1 MAMLSLKAFLAK
13 WLLKFLFGTSRWN
26 IKGRSQINKILTD
39 GKSVIIASWHSH
51 LLPTFMDLAGNQY
64 YGLAGLHKDAELIS
78 KIGDK
83 MGWKLLRG
91 SSSDQGKKVY
101 KEIVNV
107 LASPGNVVALTPDGP
122 QGPAK
127 IPTPGTIR
135 AAQKPGAVIIPAM
148 GQSTRRWSFTNWDT
162 FFVGK
167 PFSRIEMIYGDPL
180 VFLES
185 EAFNVCENKLKQALD
200 NLENEVEKRGHQ

>member
-127 IPTPGTIR
+127 IPKPGTIR
-135 AAQKPGAVIIPAM
+135 AAQKTGAVIIPAM

-200 NLENEVEKRGHQ
+200 KLENEVEKRVYQ

>member
-13 WLLKFLFGTSRWN
+13 WLLKFLYGTSRWN

-51 LLPTFMDLAGNQY
+51 LLPTFMDLSGNQY
-64 YGLAGLHKDAELIS
+64 YGLAGLHNDAELIS

-83 MGWKLLRG
+83 MGWKMLRG
-91 SSSDQGKKVY
+91 SSSDRGKKVY

-107 LASPGNVVALTPDGP
+107 LAHPGNVVTLTPDGP
-122 QGPAK
+122 KGPAK
-127 IPTPGTIR
+127 VPKSGTIR
-135 AAQKPGAVIIPAM
+135 AAQKTRAVIIPAM

-185 EAFNVCENKLKQALD
+185 DDFNMCENKLKQALD
-200 NLENEVEKRGHQ
+200 KLENEVEKRGHQ

>member
-1 MAMLSLKAFLAK
+1 MAMLSLKALLAK

-91 SSSDQGKKVY
+91 SSSDRGKKVY

-122 QGPAK
+122 QGPPK
-127 IPTPGTIR
+127 IPKPGTIR
-135 AAQKPGAVIIPAM
+135 AAQKTGAVIIPAM

-185 EAFNVCENKLKQALD
+185 DDFNVCENKLKQALD
-200 NLENEVEKRGHQ
+200 KLENEVEKRGHQ

>member
-13 WLLKFLFGTSRWN
+13 WLLKFLYGTSRWN
-26 IKGRSQINKILTD
+26 IKGRSQINKILTG
-39 GKSVIIASWHSH
+39 GKSVIITSWHSH

-91 SSSDQGKKVY
+91 SSSDRGKKVY

-127 IPTPGTIR
+127 VPKPGTIR
-135 AAQKPGAVIIPAM
+135 AAQKTRAVIIPAM

-167 PFSRIEMIYGDPL
+167 PFSQIEMIYGDPL

-185 EAFNVCENKLKQALD
+185 DDFYMCENKLKQALD

>member
-78 KIGDK
+78 KIGKK
-83 MGWKLLRG
+83 MGWELLRG
-91 SSSDQGKKVY
+91 SSSDRGKKVY
-101 KEIVNV
+101 KEIVNI

-122 QGPAK
+122 RGPAK
-127 IPTPGTIR
+127 IPKPGTIR
-135 AAQKPGAVIIPAM
+135 AAQKTRAVIIPAM

-185 EAFNVCENKLKQALD
+185 DDFNVCENKLKQALD

>member
-78 KIGDK
+78 KIGKK
-83 MGWKLLRG
+83 MGWELLRG
-91 SSSDQGKKVY
+91 SSSDRGKKVY
-101 KEIVNV
+101 KEIVNI

-122 QGPAK
+122 RGPAK
-127 IPTPGTIR
+127 IPKPGTIR
-135 AAQKPGAVIIPAM
+135 AAQKTRAVIIPAM

-185 EAFNVCENKLKQALD
+185 DDFNMCENKLKQALD

>member
-13 WLLKFLFGTSRWN
+13 WLLKFLYGTSRWN

-51 LLPTFMDLAGNQY
+51 FLPIFMDLAGNQY
-64 YGLAGLHKDAELIS
+64 YGLAGLHNDAELIS

-83 MGWKLLRG
+83 MGWKMLRG
-91 SSSDQGKKVY
+91 SSSDRGKKVY

-107 LASPGNVVALTPDGP
+107 LAHPGNVVTLTPDGP
-122 QGPAK
+122 KGPAK
-127 IPTPGTIR
+127 VPKPGTIR
-135 AAQKPGAVIIPAM
+135 AAQKTRAVIIPAM

-185 EAFNVCENKLKQALD
+185 DDFNMCENKLKQALD
-200 NLENEVEKRGHQ
+200 KLENEVEKRGHQ